1 MPSSAKFRVLDNSY
15 FNNIFRS
22 FKRTNLNDG
31 LKKTVEWYKSEKYL
45 K

>member
-31 LKKTVEWYKSEKYL
+31 LKKQLNGINL
-45 K
+45 KIFK